1 MNPLLPAYTD
11 VVLSYCAVVMYGV
24 LCACQKC
31 MELSSE
37 PLVRTVAYVMQ
48 EHVVIPLSKADFYT
62 GEPRSL
68 AEAWSAGDFAVY
80 PYAKSLATK
89 TSISG
94 LVIQK
99 EWVQP
104 LMEPNGKTLL
114 YPLYCMSSL
123 SCAVLLHCSCEVHA
137 RLSNLQG

>member
-1 MNPLLPAYTD
+1 MSP
-11 VVLSYCAVVMYGV
+11 VC
-24 LCACQKC
+24 
-31 MELSSE
+31 
-37 PLVRTVAYVMQ
+37 
-48 EHVVIPLSKADFYT
+48 KADYYT

-68 AEAWSAGDFAVY
+68 AEAWAAGDFAVY

-104 LMEPNGKTLL
+104 LMEPNGETFCFASLVL
-114 YPLYCMSSL
+114 RDSAGHL
-123 SCAVLLHCSCEVHA
+123 SCPVACLFSLGET
-137 RLSNLQG
+137 GT